1 MRRPE
6 PPPVH
11 CDCRAVSV
19 HRAVVIALAV
29 GVAAALL
36 RSLAFRGEPA
46 AQTVCS
52 LLISLAM
59 AAYGVARLFDRDR
72 RLSGAVY
79 VAVVAAGIAL
89 SGLWIARLL

>member
-19 HRAVVIALAV
+19 HRAVVISLAI
-29 GVAAALL
+29 GIAAALL
-36 RSLAFRGEPA
+36 RSLAFRGEPV

-59 AAYGVARLFDRDR
+59 VAYGGARLFDRDR
-72 RLSGAVY
+72 RLSAIVY
-79 VAVVAAGIAL
+79 LAVVAAGLAL
-89 SGLWIARLL
+89 SGLWICRLF